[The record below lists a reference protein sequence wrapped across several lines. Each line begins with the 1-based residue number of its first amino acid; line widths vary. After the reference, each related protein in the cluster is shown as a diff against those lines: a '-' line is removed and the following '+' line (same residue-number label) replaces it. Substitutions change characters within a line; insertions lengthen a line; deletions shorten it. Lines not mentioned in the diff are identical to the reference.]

1 METLGNYLLQMAC
14 WLAGFWLVYA
24 AFLKKET
31 FFELNRWFLL
41 AGLVASLL
49 LPLFPVRYN
58 VVTQPNDLSSLK
70 ILGVTTN
77 GIDESV
83 SKLNY
88 WAIAYAL
95 GVSLFLIRFV
105 WQSAKLYRLRRQC
118 ERVTM
123 GETQIFKLEKDT
135 APFSFFNSI
144 YVSKKMC
151 GETELKTVVA
161 HEKVHID
168 ERHWADLLLLE
179 VARTLQ
185 WFNPLLI
192 LYRKAIMQN
201 HEFLADSGTL
211 QKGVSARTYKAILAN
226 QMLGVPVL
234 QVANGFTLF
243 NPTKRILMMNKD
255 KTTPAKRLKLL
266 WALPV
271 IAILLAA
278 FSKPNYVSGENV
290 NSTIATNEKTITVKG
305 KVTDEKGKPLQGT
318 SIIVANTTTGTISD
332 ANGNYTFA
340 GIKPSDEIVFSYVG
354 YDTKVLKAASEL
366 NVSMSKKVV
375 VIGYA
380 NEQMAPPP
388 PPPPPF
394 MLKGDDGKKPL
405 IVVDGKISTIDINTI
420 DPNTIERVEVLK
432 DQSATAVYGDKG
444 KDGVVIITTKTASR
458 PIPEPVP
465 PVRNATP
472 LLDNSFPID
481 GKVLIIVDGEI
492 SNLSFNQINVK
503 TIESLNILK
512 DKAAVDKYGDKA
524 RDGAVEITTKKD
536 KSNPPAND
544 EVFVVVEEMPEYP
557 GGQTALGNYITQK
570 ASEVNETGF
579 AEVRFLVDTDGL
591 VKDVKAVSTES
602 EKLNK
607 LATEIISGFPKWKPG
622 MQGGKTVPVLMQIGI
637 DFGTK
642 CITTKH
648 KFTDEK

>member
-1 METLGNYLLQMAC
+1 
-14 WLAGFWLVYA
+14 
-24 AFLKKET
+24 
-31 FFELNRWFLL
+31 
-41 AGLVASLL
+41 
-49 LPLFPVRYN
+49 
-58 VVTQPNDLSSLK
+58 
-70 ILGVTTN
+70 
-77 GIDESV
+77 
-83 SKLNY
+83 
-88 WAIAYAL
+88 
-95 GVSLFLIRFV
+95 
-105 WQSAKLYRLRRQC
+105 
-118 ERVTM
+118 
-123 GETQIFKLEKDT
+123 
-135 APFSFFNSI
+135 
-144 YVSKKMC
+144 
-151 GETELKTVVA
+151 
-161 HEKVHID
+161 
-168 ERHWADLLLLE
+168 
-179 VARTLQ
+179 
-185 WFNPLLI
+185 
-192 LYRKAIMQN
+192 
-201 HEFLADSGTL
+201 
-211 QKGVSARTYKAILAN
+211 
-226 QMLGVPVL
+226 
-234 QVANGFTLF
+234 
-243 NPTKRILMMNKD
+243 MNKD